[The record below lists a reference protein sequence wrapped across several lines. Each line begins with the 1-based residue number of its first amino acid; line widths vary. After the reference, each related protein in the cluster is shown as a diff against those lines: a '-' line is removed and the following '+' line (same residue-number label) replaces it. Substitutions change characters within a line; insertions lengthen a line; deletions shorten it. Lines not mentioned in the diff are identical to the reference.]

1 MTLHKKNHITRTL
14 LAVSMLAMS
23 GGALA
28 AQVPPGTQLA
38 EKQELVRNNGSEPA
52 SLDPHKVESDV
63 EFNIISDL
71 FEGLVNVSPA
81 GAIQPRLAERWE
93 NKDNLLWTFHLRPG
107 LTWSDGTAITAQDIV
122 WSWQRLV
129 SPATASPYAS
139 YPGNMHIANAR
150 EIALGQ
156 KGPETLGVK
165 ALNDTTL
172 QVTLTQPN
180 AAFLAMLAHPSLVP
194 IDKVLVEQYADK
206 WTRPEHIVTSGPY
219 KLSQWVV
226 NERLVAERNAKY
238 WDNAHTVI
246 NKVTYLP
253 ISSEAADVN
262 RYKAGEIDIVYTVPI
277 NQFAQLQK
285 TMGDQL
291 DVSPQLATYYYE
303 FNTTRPPFNDAR
315 VRRALNMALDKDII
329 AEKVLGQGQRPAWL
343 IGQPDIGGVTLHNP
357 DYASWPREKRIAEAK
372 KLLAQAGYDESHP
385 LVFTLL
391 YNTSESHQ
399 RIAIA
404 ASSMWKKNL
413 GVEAKLQN
421 QEWKTM
427 LDTMHTHNFD
437 AVRYAWIADYDD
449 AATFLNT
456 FRTGDSENTSQY
468 SNPAYDEALR
478 NAAKASDV
486 ATRGKYYQQAE
497 DLLAQDVP
505 AIPVYHYVRTHL
517 VKPWVGGFTPDKL
530 GYYYTKDMYIKKH
543 PSASGDGR

>member
-1 MTLHKKNHITRTL
+1 MKLQKYNDITRALLVVGL
-14 LAVSMLAMS
+14 LAA
-23 GGALA
+23 AAPTLA
-28 AQVPPGTQLA
+28 AQVPAGTALA
-38 EKQELVRNNGSEPA
+38 EKQELVRNNGSEPS

-71 FEGLVNVSPA
+71 FEGLVSVSP
-81 GAIQPRLAERWE
+81 GGEIQPRLAAKWE
-93 NKDNLLWTFHLRPG
+93 NKDNTVWTFHLRPG
-107 LTWSDGTAITAQDIV
+107 VTWSDGTAITAQDIV

-139 YPGNMHIANAR
+139 YPGNMHIVNAQD
-150 EIALGQ
+150 IAQG
-156 KGPETLGVK
+156 KKTPDTLGVK
-165 ALNDTTL
+165 AIDDATL
-172 QVTLTQPN
+172 EVTLSQPN
-180 AAFLAMLAHPSLVP
+180 AAFLPMLAHPSLVP
-194 IDKVLVEQYADK
+194 IDKVLVSRFGEK
-206 WTRPEHIVTSGPY
+206 WTKPEHMVTSGAY

-226 NERLVAERNAKY
+226 NERIVAERNPRY
-238 WDNAHTVI
+238 WDNADTVI

-277 NQFAQLQK
+277 NQFTQLKK

-303 FNTTRPPFNDAR
+303 FNTTKPPFNDPR
-315 VRRALNMALDKDII
+315 VRLALNMALDKDII

-343 IGQPDIGGVTLHNP
+343 ISQPDIGGVKLHNP
-357 DYASWPREKRIAEAK
+357 DYASWPRDKRIAEAK
-372 KLLAQAGYDESHP
+372 KLLSEAGYNDSHP
-385 LVFTLL
+385 LVFNLL

-399 RIAIA
+399 RVAIA

-449 AATFLNT
+449 AATFLNN

-478 NAAKASDV
+478 NAAKAPDV
-486 ATRGKYYQQAE
+486 ATRGKFYQQAE
-497 DLLAQDVP
+497 DLLGKDVP
-505 AIPVYHYVRTHL
+505 AVPVYHYVRTHL

-530 GYYYTKDMYIKKH
+530 GYYFTRDMYIKKH
-543 PSASGDGR
+543 

>member
-1 MTLHKKNHITRTL
+1 MKPQTRTRFTLSL
-14 LAVSMLAMS
+14 LTAGVLCASTATW
-23 GGALA
+23 A
-28 AQVPPGTQLA
+28 ANVPAGTQLA

-71 FEGLVNVSPA
+71 FDGLVSVSPA
-81 GAIQPRLAERWE
+81 GEIQPRLAEKWE
-93 NKDNLLWTFHLRPG
+93 NKDNTVWTFHLRPG
-107 LTWSDGTAITAQDIV
+107 IIWSDGTPITAEDIV

-129 SPATASPYAS
+129 DPKTASPYAS
-139 YPGNMHIANAR
+139 YPGSMRIVNGTDIAEGKKA
-150 EIALGQ
+150 
-156 KGPETLGVK
+156 PESLGVK
-165 ALNDTTL
+165 AINDSTL
-172 QVTLTQPN
+172 EVTLTQPN

-194 IDKVLVEQYADK
+194 IDKVLVGRFGDK
-206 WTRPEHIVTSGPY
+206 WTKPEHFVSSGAY

-226 NERLVAERNAKY
+226 NERIVAVRNPKY
-238 WDNAHTVI
+238 WDNEHTVI

-277 NQFAQLQK
+277 NQFAQLKK
-285 TMGDQL
+285 TLGSEL
-291 DVSPQLATYYYE
+291 DVSPQLATYYYQ

-315 VRRALNMALDKDII
+315 VRKALNLALDKDII
-329 AEKVLGQGQRPAWL
+329 ADKVLGQGQRPAWL
-343 IGQPDIGGVTLHNP
+343 ISQPDIGGVKLQNP
-357 DYASWPREKRIAEAK
+357 DYASWPMDKRIAEAK
-372 KLLAQAGYDESHP
+372 KLLAEAGFNDSHP
-385 LVFTLL
+385 LSFNLL

-456 FRTGDSENTSQY
+456 FRTGDSQNTTQY
-468 SNPAYDEALR
+468 SNPDYDRALV
-478 NAAKASDV
+478 NAAKSKTAEE
-486 ATRGKYYQQAE
+486 RGKFYQQAE
-497 DLLAQDVP
+497 DLLGRDVP

-543 PSASGDGR
+543 

>member
-1 MTLHKKNHITRTL
+1 MKTQKYNHITRVL
-14 LAVSMLAMS
+14 VAVGLFSMVIP
-23 GGALA
+23 ALA
-28 AQVPPGTQLA
+28 AQVPPGTALA
-38 EKQELVRNNGSEPA
+38 EKQELVRNNGSEPS

-63 EFNIISDL
+63 ENNIISDL
-71 FEGLVNVSPA
+71 FEGLVSVSPA
-81 GAIQPRLAERWE
+81 GEIEPRLAEKWE
-93 NKDNLLWTFHLRPG
+93 NKDNTVWTFHLRPG
-107 LTWSDGTAITAQDIV
+107 VTWSDGTAITAQDIV

-129 SPATASPYAS
+129 SPLTASPYAS
-139 YPGNMHIANAR
+139 YPGNMHIVNGA
-150 EIALGQ
+150 EIAQGQ
-156 KGPETLGVK
+156 KAPETLGVK
-165 ALNDTTL
+165 AVDDATL
-172 QVTLTQPN
+172 EVTLTQPN

-194 IDKVLVEQYADK
+194 LDKVLISRYGDK
-206 WTRPEHIVTSGPY
+206 WTKPEHIVTSGPY

-226 NERLVAERNAKY
+226 NERIVAERNPRY

-253 ISSEAADVN
+253 ISSVTADVN

-277 NQFAQLQK
+277 NQFAQLKK

-303 FNTTRPPFNDAR
+303 FNTTRPPFNDPR

-343 IGQPDIGGVTLHNP
+343 ISQPDIGGVKLHNP
-357 DYASWPREKRIAEAK
+357 EYASWPREKRIAEAK
-372 KLLAQAGYDESHP
+372 KLLSEAGYNETHP
-385 LVFTLL
+385 LVFNLL

-427 LDTMHTHNFD
+427 LDAMHTHNFD

-449 AATFLNT
+449 AATFLNN

-478 NAAKASDV
+478 NAAKASDTT
-486 ATRGKYYQQAE
+486 ARGKFYQQAE
-497 DLLAQDVP
+497 DLLGQDVP

-543 PSASGDGR
+543 

>member
-1 MTLHKKNHITRTL
+1 MKTQKYNHITRVL
-14 LAVSMLAMS
+14 VAVGLFSMVIP
-23 GGALA
+23 ALA
-28 AQVPPGTQLA
+28 AQVPPGTALA
-38 EKQELVRNNGSEPA
+38 EKQELVRNNGSEPS

-63 EFNIISDL
+63 ENNIISDL
-71 FEGLVNVSPA
+71 FEGLVSVSPA
-81 GAIQPRLAERWE
+81 GEIEPRLAEKWE
-93 NKDNLLWTFHLRPG
+93 NKDNTVWTFHLRPG
-107 LTWSDGTAITAQDIV
+107 VTWSDGTAITAQDIV

-129 SPATASPYAS
+129 SPLTASPYAS
-139 YPGNMHIANAR
+139 YPGNMHIVNGA
-150 EIALGQ
+150 EIAKGQ
-156 KGPETLGVK
+156 KAPETLGVK
-165 ALNDTTL
+165 AVDDATL
-172 QVTLTQPN
+172 EVTLTQPN

-194 IDKVLVEQYADK
+194 LDKVLISRYGDK
-206 WTRPEHIVTSGPY
+206 WTKPEHIVTSGPY

-226 NERLVAERNAKY
+226 NERIVAERNPRY

-253 ISSEAADVN
+253 ISSETADVN

-277 NQFAQLQK
+277 NQFAQLKK

-303 FNTTRPPFNDAR
+303 FNTTRPPFNDPR

-343 IGQPDIGGVTLHNP
+343 ISQPDIGGVKLHNP
-357 DYASWPREKRIAEAK
+357 EYASWPREKRIAEAK
-372 KLLAQAGYDESHP
+372 KLLSEAGYNETHP
-385 LVFTLL
+385 LVFNLL

-427 LDTMHTHNFD
+427 LDAMHTHNFD

-449 AATFLNT
+449 AATFLNN

-478 NAAKASDV
+478 NAAKASDTT
-486 ATRGKYYQQAE
+486 ARGKFYQQAE
-497 DLLAQDVP
+497 DLLGQDVP

-517 VKPWVGGFTPDKL
+517 VKPWVGGFMSDKL

-543 PSASGDGR
+543 

>member
-1 MTLHKKNHITRTL
+1 MKLQKYNDITRALLMVGL
-14 LAVSMLAMS
+14 LAA
-23 GGALA
+23 AAPTLA
-28 AQVPPGTQLA
+28 AQVPAGTALA
-38 EKQELVRNNGSEPA
+38 EKQELVRNNGSEPS

-71 FEGLVNVSPA
+71 FEGLVSVSP
-81 GAIQPRLAERWE
+81 GGEIQPRLAAKWE
-93 NKDNLLWTFHLRPG
+93 NKDNTVWTFHLRPG
-107 LTWSDGTAITAQDIV
+107 VTWSDGTAITAQDIV

-139 YPGNMHIANAR
+139 YPGNMHIVNAQD
-150 EIALGQ
+150 IAQG
-156 KGPETLGVK
+156 KKTPDTLGVK
-165 ALNDTTL
+165 AIDDATL
-172 QVTLTQPN
+172 EVTLSQPN
-180 AAFLAMLAHPSLVP
+180 AAFLPMLAHPSLVP
-194 IDKVLVEQYADK
+194 VDKVLVNRFGEK
-206 WTRPEHIVTSGPY
+206 WTKPEHMVTSGAY

-226 NERLVAERNAKY
+226 NERIVAERNPRY
-238 WDNAHTVI
+238 WDNADTVI

-277 NQFAQLQK
+277 NQFTQLKK

-303 FNTTRPPFNDAR
+303 FNTTKPPFNDPR
-315 VRRALNMALDKDII
+315 VRLALNMALDKDII

-343 IGQPDIGGVTLHNP
+343 ISQPDIGGVKLHNP
-357 DYASWPREKRIAEAK
+357 DYASWPRDKRIAEAK
-372 KLLAQAGYDESHP
+372 KLLSEAGYNDSHP
-385 LVFTLL
+385 LVFNLL

-399 RIAIA
+399 RVAIA

-449 AATFLNT
+449 AATFLNN

-478 NAAKASDV
+478 NAAKAPDV
-486 ATRGKYYQQAE
+486 ASRGKFYQQAE
-497 DLLAQDVP
+497 DLLGKDVP
-505 AIPVYHYVRTHL
+505 AVPVYHYVRTHL

-530 GYYYTKDMYIKKH
+530 GYYFTRDMYIKKH
-543 PSASGDGR
+543 

>member
-1 MTLHKKNHITRTL
+1 MKPQTRTHFTLSL
-14 LAVSMLAMS
+14 LTAGILCASTATW
-23 GGALA
+23 A
-28 AQVPPGTQLA
+28 ANVPAGTQLA
-38 EKQELVRNNGSEPA
+38 DKQELVRNNGSEPA

-71 FEGLVNVSPA
+71 FDGLVSVSPA
-81 GAIQPRLAERWE
+81 GEIQPRLAEKWE
-93 NKDNLLWTFHLRPG
+93 NKDNTVWTFHLRPG
-107 LTWSDGTAITAQDIV
+107 ITWSDGTPITAEDIV

-129 SPATASPYAS
+129 DPKTASPYAS
-139 YPGNMHIANAR
+139 YPGSMRIVNGTDIAEGKKA
-150 EIALGQ
+150 
-156 KGPETLGVK
+156 PESLGVK
-165 ALNDTTL
+165 AINDTTL
-172 QVTLTQPN
+172 EVTLTQPN

-194 IDKVLVEQYADK
+194 IDKVLVGRFGDK
-206 WTRPEHIVTSGPY
+206 WTKPEHFVSSGAY

-226 NERLVAERNAKY
+226 NERIVAVRNPKY
-238 WDNAHTVI
+238 WDNEHTVI

-277 NQFAQLQK
+277 NQFAQLKK
-285 TMGDQL
+285 TLGSEL

-315 VRRALNMALDKDII
+315 VRKALNLALDKDII
-329 AEKVLGQGQRPAWL
+329 ADKVLGQGQRPAWL
-343 IGQPDIGGVTLHNP
+343 ISQPDIGGVKLQNP
-357 DYASWPREKRIAEAK
+357 DYASWPIDKRIAEAK
-372 KLLAQAGYDESHP
+372 KLLVEAGFNDSHP
-385 LVFTLL
+385 LSFNLL

-449 AATFLNT
+449 AATFLNN
-456 FRTGDSENTSQY
+456 FRTGDSQNTTQY
-468 SNPAYDEALR
+468 SNPDYDRALV
-478 NAAKASDV
+478 NAAKSKTAEE
-486 ATRGKYYQQAE
+486 RGKFYQQAE
-497 DLLAQDVP
+497 DLLGRDVP

-543 PSASGDGR
+543 

>member
-1 MTLHKKNHITRTL
+1 MKSQKYNHITRVL
-14 LAVSMLAMS
+14 LVVGLFSMAIP
-23 GGALA
+23 ALA
-28 AQVPPGTQLA
+28 AQVPPGTVLA
-38 EKQELVRNNGSEPA
+38 EKQELVRNNGSEPS

-63 EFNIISDL
+63 ENNIISDL
-71 FEGLVNVSPA
+71 FEGLVSVSPA
-81 GAIQPRLAERWE
+81 GEIQPRLAEKWE
-93 NKDNLLWTFHLRPG
+93 NKDNTVWTFHLRPG
-107 LTWSDGTAITAQDIV
+107 VTWSDGTAITAQDIV

-129 SPATASPYAS
+129 SPLTASPYAS
-139 YPGNMHIANAR
+139 YPGNMHIVNGA
-150 EIALGQ
+150 EIAQGQ
-156 KGPETLGVK
+156 KAPETLGVK
-165 ALNDTTL
+165 ALDDTTL
-172 QVTLTQPN
+172 EVTLTQPN

-194 IDKVLVEQYADK
+194 LDKVLISRYGDK
-206 WTRPEHIVTSGPY
+206 WTKPEHMVTSGPY

-226 NERLVAERNAKY
+226 NERIVAERNPRY

-253 ISSEAADVN
+253 ISSETADVN

-277 NQFAQLQK
+277 NQFAQLKK

-303 FNTTRPPFNDAR
+303 FNTTRPPFNDPR

-329 AEKVLGQGQRPAWL
+329 AEKVMGQGQRPAWL
-343 IGQPDIGGVTLHNP
+343 ISQPDIGGVKLHNP
-357 DYASWPREKRIAEAK
+357 EYASWPRDKRIAEAK
-372 KLLAQAGYDESHP
+372 KLLSEAGYNESHP
-385 LVFTLL
+385 LVFNLL

-427 LDTMHTHNFD
+427 LDAMHTHNFD

-449 AATFLNT
+449 AATFLNN

-478 NAAKASDV
+478 NAAKASDTT
-486 ATRGKYYQQAE
+486 ARGKFYQQAE
-497 DLLAQDVP
+497 DLLGQDVP

-530 GYYYTKDMYIKKH
+530 GYYYSKDMYIKKH
-543 PSASGDGR
+543 

>member
-1 MTLHKKNHITRTL
+1 MKPQTRTHFTLSL
-14 LAVSMLAMS
+14 LTAGILCASTATW
-23 GGALA
+23 A
-28 AQVPPGTQLA
+28 ANVPAGTQLA
-38 EKQELVRNNGSEPA
+38 DKQELVRNNGSEPA

-71 FEGLVNVSPA
+71 FDGLVSVSPA
-81 GAIQPRLAERWE
+81 GEIQPRLAEKWE
-93 NKDNLLWTFHLRPG
+93 NKDNTVWTFHLRPG
-107 LTWSDGTAITAQDIV
+107 ITWSDGTPITAEDIV

-129 SPATASPYAS
+129 DPKTASPYAS
-139 YPGNMHIANAR
+139 YPGSMRIVNGADIAEGKKA
-150 EIALGQ
+150 
-156 KGPETLGVK
+156 PESLGVK
-165 ALNDTTL
+165 AINDTTL
-172 QVTLTQPN
+172 EVTLTQPN

-194 IDKVLVEQYADK
+194 IDKVLVGRFGDK
-206 WTRPEHIVTSGPY
+206 WTKPEHFVSSGAY

-226 NERLVAERNAKY
+226 NERIVAVRNPKY
-238 WDNAHTVI
+238 WDNEHTVI

-277 NQFAQLQK
+277 NQFAQLKK
-285 TMGDQL
+285 TLGSEL
-291 DVSPQLATYYYE
+291 DVSPQLATYYYQ

-315 VRRALNMALDKDII
+315 VRKALNLALDKDII
-329 AEKVLGQGQRPAWL
+329 ANKVLGQGQRPAWL
-343 IGQPDIGGVTLHNP
+343 ISQTDIGGVKLQNP
-357 DYASWPREKRIAEAK
+357 DYASWPMDQRIAEAK
-372 KLLAQAGYDESHP
+372 KLLAEAGFNDSHP
-385 LVFTLL
+385 LSFNLL

-456 FRTGDSENTSQY
+456 FRTGDSQNTTQY
-468 SNPAYDEALR
+468 SNPDYDRALA
-478 NAAKASDV
+478 NAAKSKTAEE
-486 ATRGKYYQQAE
+486 RGKFYQQAE
-497 DLLAQDVP
+497 DLLGRDVP

-543 PSASGDGR
+543 

>member
-1 MTLHKKNHITRTL
+1 MKLQKYNDITRAL
-14 LAVSMLAMS
+14 LMVGLFAA
-23 GGALA
+23 AAPTLA
-28 AQVPPGTQLA
+28 AQVPAGTALA
-38 EKQELVRNNGSEPA
+38 EKQELVRNNGSEPS

-71 FEGLVNVSPA
+71 FEGLVSVSP
-81 GAIQPRLAERWE
+81 GGEIQPRLAAKWE
-93 NKDNLLWTFHLRPG
+93 NKDNTVWTFHLRPG
-107 LTWSDGTAITAQDIV
+107 VTWSDGTAITAQDIV

-139 YPGNMHIANAR
+139 YPGNMHIVNAQD
-150 EIALGQ
+150 IAQG
-156 KGPETLGVK
+156 KKTPDTLGVK
-165 ALNDTTL
+165 ALDDATL
-172 QVTLTQPN
+172 EVTLSQPN
-180 AAFLAMLAHPSLVP
+180 AAFLPMLAHPSLVP
-194 IDKVLVEQYADK
+194 VDKVLVNRFGEK
-206 WTRPEHIVTSGPY
+206 WTKPEHMVTSGAY

-226 NERLVAERNAKY
+226 NERIVAERNPRY
-238 WDNAHTVI
+238 WDNADTVI

-277 NQFAQLQK
+277 NQFTQLKK

-291 DVSPQLATYYYE
+291 NVSPQLATYYYE
-303 FNTTRPPFNDAR
+303 FNTTKPPFNDPR
-315 VRRALNMALDKDII
+315 VRLALNMALDKDII

-343 IGQPDIGGVTLHNP
+343 ISQPDIGGVKLHNP
-357 DYASWPREKRIAEAK
+357 DYASWPRDKRIAEAK
-372 KLLAQAGYDESHP
+372 KLLSEAGYNDSHP
-385 LVFTLL
+385 LVFNLL

-399 RIAIA
+399 RVAIA

-449 AATFLNT
+449 AATFLNN

-478 NAAKASDV
+478 NAAKAPDV
-486 ATRGKYYQQAE
+486 ASRGKFYQQAE
-497 DLLAQDVP
+497 DLLGKDVP
-505 AIPVYHYVRTHL
+505 AVPVYHYVRTHL

-530 GYYYTKDMYIKKH
+530 GYYFSRDMYIKKH
-543 PSASGDGR
+543 

>member
-1 MTLHKKNHITRTL
+1 MKPQTRTNFTLSL
-14 LAVSMLAMS
+14 LTAAILCASTAGWAANVPAGTTLAD
-23 GGALA
+23 
-28 AQVPPGTQLA
+28 
-38 EKQELVRNNGSEPA
+38 KQELVRNNGSEPS

-71 FEGLVNVSPA
+71 FEGLVSVSPQ
-81 GAIQPRLAERWE
+81 GDIQPRLAEKWE
-93 NKDNLLWTFHLRPG
+93 NKDNTVWTFHLRPG
-107 LTWSDGTAITAQDIV
+107 IAWSDGTAITAEDIV

-129 SPATASPYAS
+129 DPKTASPYAS
-139 YPGNMHIANAR
+139 YPGNMHIVNGAD
-150 EIALGQ
+150 IAQG
-156 KGPETLGVK
+156 KKAPDTLGVK
-165 ALNDTTL
+165 AVNDTTL
-172 QVTLTQPN
+172 EVTLTQPN

-194 IDKVLVEQYADK
+194 VDKVLIGRFGDK
-206 WTRPEHIVTSGPY
+206 WTKPEHFVSSGAY

-226 NERLVAERNAKY
+226 NERIVAERNPHY
-238 WDNAHTVI
+238 WDNEHTVI

-253 ISSEAADVN
+253 VTSEASDVN

-277 NQFAQLQK
+277 NQFAQLKK
-285 TMGDQL
+285 TLGSEL

-303 FNTTRPPFNDAR
+303 FNTTRPPFNDVR
-315 VRRALNMALDKDII
+315 VRKALNMALDKDII

-343 IGQPDIGGVTLHNP
+343 ISQPDIGGVKLQNP
-357 DYASWPREKRIAEAK
+357 DYASWPMDKRIAEAK
-372 KLLAQAGYDESHP
+372 KLLAEAGFNADHP
-385 LVFTLL
+385 LSFNLL

-449 AATFLNT
+449 AATFLNN

-468 SNPAYDEALR
+468 SNPDYDKALVE
-478 NAAKASDV
+478 AAKAK
-486 ATRGKYYQQAE
+486 TPEERGKFYQQAE
-497 DLLAQDVP
+497 DLLGRDVP

-543 PSASGDGR
+543 

>member
-1 MTLHKKNHITRTL
+1 MKTQKYNHITRVL
-14 LAVSMLAMS
+14 VAVGLFSMVIP
-23 GGALA
+23 ALA
-28 AQVPPGTQLA
+28 AQVPPGTALA
-38 EKQELVRNNGSEPA
+38 EKQELVRNNGSEPS

-63 EFNIISDL
+63 ENNIISDL
-71 FEGLVNVSPA
+71 FEGLVSVSPT
-81 GAIQPRLAERWE
+81 GEIEPRLAEKWE
-93 NKDNLLWTFHLRPG
+93 NKDNTVWTFHLRPG
-107 LTWSDGTAITAQDIV
+107 VTWSDGTAITAQDIV

-129 SPATASPYAS
+129 SPLTASPYAS
-139 YPGNMHIANAR
+139 YPGNMHIVNGA
-150 EIALGQ
+150 EIAQG
-156 KGPETLGVK
+156 KKAPETLGVK
-165 ALNDTTL
+165 ALDDATFE
-172 QVTLTQPN
+172 VTLTQPN

-194 IDKVLVEQYADK
+194 LDKVLISRYGDK
-206 WTRPEHIVTSGPY
+206 WTKPEHMVTSGPY

-226 NERLVAERNAKY
+226 NERIVAERNPRY

-253 ISSEAADVN
+253 ISSETADVN

-277 NQFAQLQK
+277 NQFAQLKK

-303 FNTTRPPFNDAR
+303 FNITRPPFNDPR

-343 IGQPDIGGVTLHNP
+343 ISQPDIGGVKLHNP
-357 DYASWPREKRIAEAK
+357 EYASWPRDKRIAEAK
-372 KLLAQAGYDESHP
+372 KLLSEAGYNETHP
-385 LVFTLL
+385 LVFNLL

-427 LDTMHTHNFD
+427 LDAMHTHNFD

-449 AATFLNT
+449 AATFLNN

-478 NAAKASDV
+478 NAAKASDTT
-486 ATRGKYYQQAE
+486 ARGKFYQQAE
-497 DLLAQDVP
+497 DLLGQDVP

-517 VKPWVGGFTPDKL
+517 VKPWVGGFTSDKL

-543 PSASGDGR
+543 

>member
-1 MTLHKKNHITRTL
+1 MKSQKYNHITQAL
-14 LAVSMLAMS
+14 LALGLLCTTATVF
-23 GGALA
+23 A
-28 AQVPPGTQLA
+28 AQVPPGTVLA

-71 FEGLVNVSPA
+71 FEGLVSVSPA
-81 GAIQPRLAERWE
+81 GEIQPRLAEKWE
-93 NKDNLLWTFHLRPG
+93 NKDNTVWTFHLRPG
-107 LTWSDGTAITAQDIV
+107 ITWSDGTAITAQDIV

-129 SPATASPYAS
+129 SPLTASPYSS
-139 YPGNMHIANAR
+139 YPGNMHIVNAH
-150 EIALGQ
+150 EIAEG
-156 KGPETLGVK
+156 KKEPETLGVK
-165 ALNDTTL
+165 AVDDATL
-172 QVTLTQPN
+172 EVTLTQPN

-194 IDKVLVEQYADK
+194 IDKVLVNRFGEQ
-206 WTRPEHIVTSGPY
+206 WTKPEHIVTSGPY
-219 KLSQWVV
+219 KLSTWVV
-226 NERLVAERNAKY
+226 NERIVTERNPRY
-238 WDNAHTVI
+238 WDNEHTVI
-246 NKVTYLP
+246 NKVTWLP
-253 ISSEAADVN
+253 IHSEAADVN

-277 NQFAQLQK
+277 NQFAQLKK

-291 DVSPQLATYYYE
+291 NVSPQLATYYYE
-303 FNTTRPPFNDAR
+303 FNTTRPPFNDPR
-315 VRRALNMALDKDII
+315 VRLALNMALDKDII

-343 IGQPDIGGVTLHNP
+343 ISQPDIGGVKLQNP

-372 KLLAQAGYDESHP
+372 KLLSEAGYSESHP
-385 LVFTLL
+385 LVFNLL

-399 RIAIA
+399 RVAIA

-449 AATFLNT
+449 AATFLNN

-468 SNPAYDEALR
+468 SNPAYDEALK
-478 NAAKASDV
+478 NAAKASDGV
-486 ATRGKYYQQAE
+486 ARGKYYQQAE
-497 DLLAQDVP
+497 DLLAKDVP
-505 AIPVYHYVRTHL
+505 AVPVYHYVRTHL

-530 GYYYTKDMYIKKH
+530 GYYFSKDMYIKKH
-543 PSASGDGR
+543 